1 MPDGVA
7 GVGRDREDE
16 VADAGQML
24 VVEACGAAPGLVPA
38 IQQLQLA
45 EEDSRLDRVEPRR
58 VALVRMLV
66 LAQLAV
72 LAERAEILRRV
83 EAERGAV
90 PDSAGAPTVAYG
102 AVGLAGVFDE
112 RDAVALGQAL

>member
-24 VVEACGAAPGLVPA
+24 VVEACGVAPGLVPA
-38 IQQLQLA
+38 IQQPQLA
-45 EEDSRLDRVEPRR
+45 QEDSRLDRVEPRR

-72 LAERAEILRRV
+72 LAERPHLRREITIARDERTGVAERAEILRRV
-83 EAERGAV
+83 EAERGAAA
-90 PDSAGAPTVAYG
+90 DSPG
-102 AVGLAGVFDE
+102 
-112 RDAVALGQAL
+112 